1 MAAGF
6 NQRHLAAL
14 LRLVLSLSVARFWCA
29 YEGARPFARAASPM
43 CCYDNIFMLIFG
55 AVLRCGCCIHAE
67 FPVMQLQHLQT
78 LLPPDERVNKVTAIA
93 FSPNN
98 KKVAVVTLDRVVH
111 LFDENG
117 ERKDKF
123 ITKAAVKTTTAYVVT
138 AMAFSPDSTK
148 LAIAQSDCIVFV
160 YKVCIRLSAV
170 CALSQ
175 VVHCVHAAGLGVGR
189 QEKHLQQVSPKECRH
204 SVDLAK

>member
-1 MAAGF
+1 
-6 NQRHLAAL
+6 
-14 LRLVLSLSVARFWCA
+14 
-29 YEGARPFARAASPM
+29 
-43 CCYDNIFMLIFG
+43 
-55 AVLRCGCCIHAE
+55 
-67 FPVMQLQHLQT
+67 MQLQHLQT

-160 YKVCIRLSAV
+160 YKVDICLAAATVRLVRFDS
-170 CALSQ
+170 
-175 VVHCVHAAGLGVGR
+175 
-189 QEKHLQQVSPKECRH
+189 
-204 SVDLAK
+204 